1 MEPASS
7 LRDRYTATI
16 EDLLGRILG
25 GKQIVGK
32 QYIQRVLLEQL
43 VPGSSELLEGCL
55 QDQLTTLE
63 QQIATETSEYKQSKL
78 GHRQLALQ
86 TIAAVLVEWQQE
98 RRVSGI
104 VSGLAQNLMAAEPDD
119 RLGILFTAI
128 DRNSEQPFTSEQLQ
142 QLLKELK
149 SAPEMEELVEGLENG
164 LAALV
169 ALEPHLVSWIYEPN
183 RSVGFSGQEQAGP
196 WLIWG
201 QNSGSNV
208 VRVVCEA
215 IARQQPLPAF
225 ASTSAWVE
233 LAIVLQGIQ
242 VGLVR
247 WFSQQTYDLN
257 WGRKM
262 SFSTL
267 LTFGMIWSE
276 LANQAGGSNGQA
288 GFQILLQTLRVATQ
302 RSDFPLYGGIFATF
316 GGQSFHET
324 LAYFDGGASPLE
336 TRPLKEVAGT
346 QEKGRILT
354 ILAYSQSV
362 LGQTTAA
369 LALHRQALEIAS
381 AKADRPCEIANLNHL
396 SRLLAR
402 EKNYEE
408 AISYAQRALISA
420 RTAGDRRGEANA
432 LVNYGYG
439 EVLAARSREEM
450 AEEVYEQS
458 IGYLE
463 QGLELAQQQDDSQ
476 SLALCYHSLASAH
489 LALQQWTN
497 AADYALRGME
507 AARAIGNSYLLGLN
521 SYYGAE
527 AYFGKGDPAA
537 LFYALLSLYQLHQL
551 GVREWRSAAGL
562 VKILQGGQDL
572 AVAETTELTLREQLL
587 PWIGVDGYDYLPT
600 IMGEYE
606 GTD

>member
-55 QDQLTTLE
+55 QDQLTTVE
-63 QQIATETSEYKQSKL
+63 QQIAQETSEYKQSKL

-86 TIAAVLVEWQQE
+86 TIAEVLVEWQQE

-104 VSGLAQNLMAAEPDD
+104 VSRLAQSLLGAEPDD
-119 RLGILFTAI
+119 QLGILFTAI
-128 DRNSEQPFTSEQLQ
+128 DRNSAQPLTSAQLQ
-142 QLLKELK
+142 QLIKEL
-149 SAPEMEELVEGLENG
+149 SASPDMEELIEGLENG

-183 RSVGFSGQEQAGP
+183 RTVGFSGEDRAGP

-276 LANQAGGSNGQA
+276 LASQAGGSNGQA
-288 GFQILLQTLRVATQ
+288 GFQIVLQTLRVATQ

-316 GGQSFHET
+316 SGQSFHET
-324 LAYFDGGASPLE
+324 LAYFDQ
-336 TRPLKEVAGT
+336 PLKEVAGT

-362 LGQTTAA
+362 LGQTAAA
-369 LALHRQALEIAS
+369 LALHRQALEIAA

-458 IGYLE
+458 ISYLE

-489 LALQQWTN
+489 LALQQWMT
-497 AADYALRGME
+497 AAGYALQGIE

-527 AYFGKGDPAA
+527 AHFGSGDPAA

-562 VKILQGGQDL
+562 VKILQSGRDL
-572 AVAETTELTLREQLL
+572 AVTGAMVRDSAEPTLRERLL

>member
-1 MEPASS
+1 MAPDSS

-32 QYIQRVLLEQL
+32 QYIQRVLLAQL

-55 QDQLTTLE
+55 QDQLTAIE
-63 QQIATETSEYKQSKL
+63 QEIAKEPSEYKQAKL
-78 GHRQLALQ
+78 GHRQRALQ
-86 TIAAVLVEWQQE
+86 TIAEVLVEWQQE
-98 RRVSGI
+98 RRVSNL
-104 VSGLAQNLMAAEPDD
+104 VSGLAQSLVAAEPDD
-119 RLGILFTAI
+119 RLGLLFAAI
-128 DRNSEQPFTSEQLQ
+128 DRNSAQPFTSEQLQ
-142 QLLKELK
+142 QLLKELQA
-149 SAPEMEELVEGLENG
+149 APDMEDLVEGLENG

-169 ALEPHLVSWIYEPN
+169 ALEPHLVSWIYESN
-183 RSVGFSGQEQAGP
+183 STVGFSGDPQAGP
-196 WLIWG
+196 WLVWG

-215 IARQQPLPAF
+215 IARQQTLPAF

-267 LTFGMIWSE
+267 LTFAVIWSE
-276 LANQAGGSNGQA
+276 LANQAGGSNGRA
-288 GFQILLQTLRVATQ
+288 GFQIVLQTLRVATQ

-316 GGQSFHET
+316 SGQSFHET
-324 LAYFDGGASPLE
+324 LAYFGGE
-336 TRPLKEVAGT
+336 RGGLKEVAGT

-362 LGQTTAA
+362 LGQTAVA
-369 LALHRQALEIAS
+369 LELHQQALEIA
-381 AKADRPCEIANLNHL
+381 ATKADRPCEIANLNHL
-396 SRLLAR
+396 SRLLAQ
-402 EKNYEE
+402 EKNYGE
-408 AISYAQRALISA
+408 AINYAQRALISA

-458 IGYLE
+458 IDYLE
-463 QGLELAQQQDDSQ
+463 QGLELARQQDDSQ
-476 SLALCYHSLASAH
+476 SLALCYHSLASAY
-489 LALQQWTN
+489 LALQQWTP
-497 AADYALRGME
+497 AAEYALSGMD

-521 SYYGAE
+521 SYYEAE
-527 AYFGKGDPAA
+527 AHFGSGDPAA
-537 LFYALLSLYQLHQL
+537 LFYGLLSLYQLHQL

-562 VKILQGGQDL
+562 VKILQGGQALSIAGAGVRD
-572 AVAETTELTLREQLL
+572 QLL

-600 IMGEYE
+600 IMAEYE
-606 GTD
+606 GT

>member
-7 LRDRYTATI
+7 LRDQYTATI

-55 QDQLTTLE
+55 QDQLTTVE
-63 QQIATETSEYKQSKL
+63 QQIAKETSEYKQSKL
-78 GHRQLALQ
+78 GHRKLALQ
-86 TIAAVLVEWQQE
+86 TIAEVLVEWQQE

-104 VSGLAQNLMAAEPDD
+104 VNRLAQNLIGAEPDD
-119 RLGILFTAI
+119 RLSILFTAI

-142 QLLKELK
+142 QLMKELK
-149 SAPEMEELVEGLENG
+149 SAPDMEEIIEGLENG

-183 RSVGFSGQEQAGP
+183 RSVGFNGNDQAGP

-201 QNSGSNV
+201 QNSGSSV

-215 IARQQPLPAF
+215 IARQQSLPAF

-242 VGLVR
+242 IGLVR

-288 GFQILLQTLRVATQ
+288 GFQIVLQTLRVATQ

-324 LAYFDGGASPLE
+324 LAYFD
-336 TRPLKEVAGT
+336 RPLKEVAGT

-354 ILAYSQSV
+354 ILAYSQSI
-362 LGQTTAA
+362 LGQTESA
-369 LALHRQALEIAS
+369 LALHRQALEIAA
-381 AKADRPCEIANLNHL
+381 AKADHPCEIANLNHL

-450 AEEVYEQS
+450 AIEVYEQS
-458 IGYLE
+458 ISYLE

-489 LALQQWTN
+489 LALQQWTT
-497 AADYALRGME
+497 AKDYALRGME
-507 AARAIGNSYLLGLN
+507 AAQAIGNFYLLGLN

-527 AYFGKGDPAA
+527 AHFGSGDPEA

-572 AVAETTELTLREQLL
+572 WVAGASVGGSAEPTLRERLL

-600 IMGEYE
+600 IMGEYDE
-606 GTD
+606 LI